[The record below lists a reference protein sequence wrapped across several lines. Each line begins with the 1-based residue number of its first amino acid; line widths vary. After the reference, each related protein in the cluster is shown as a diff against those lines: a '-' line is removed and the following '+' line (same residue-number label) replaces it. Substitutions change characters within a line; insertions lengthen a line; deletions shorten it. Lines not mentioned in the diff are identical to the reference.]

1 MNEILL
7 RLSQEE
13 RDMLIRLLG
22 TALGESRVEVHHT
35 HFSPAFRQ
43 QVLDEEHGISELLAK
58 LKAAGEGSCTTTLL
72 EYLKQNHISFD
83 VVMHPK
89 TFDAQHLAGAVH
101 VPGQNVA
108 KGVLVRVDRA
118 NRYILAVLP
127 ATYRIDIDQLSKAI
141 GGSEVQLA
149 TEFEIAERFPDCE
162 FGALPPLGSRYG
174 IETLVDRSL
183 TTDEYIVFE
192 ADKHDEAIRM
202 TYAAFNEL
210 EHPSVVSFAQ
220 RN

>member
-1 MNEILL
+1 MNEIFL

-13 RDMLIRLLG
+13 RDMLSRLLE

-43 QVLDEEHGISELLAK
+43 QVLDEERGISELLAK
-58 LKAAGEGSCTTTLL
+58 LKASGEGSTTLL
-72 EYLKQNHISFD
+72 EYLEQNHISFD

-89 TFDAQHLAGAVH
+89 TFDAQHLAQAVH
-101 VPGQNVA
+101 VPGRNVA
-108 KGVLVRVDRA
+108 KGVLVRVDRT

-127 ATYRIDIDQLSKAI
+127 ATHRIDINQLSKAI

-149 TEFEIAERFPDCE
+149 TEFEVAERFPDCE
-162 FGALPPLGSRYG
+162 FGALPPFGSRYG

-202 TYAAFNEL
+202 RYAAFNEL
-210 EHPSVVSFAQ
+210 EHPSVVSFAR

>member
-13 RDMLIRLLG
+13 RNMLSRLLE

-43 QVLDEEHGISELLAK
+43 QVLDEESGISKLLAK
-58 LKAAGEGSCTTTLL
+58 LKATREQSCTLTLL
-72 EYLKQNHISFD
+72 EYLKQHHISFD
-83 VVMHPK
+83 VVIHPK
-89 TFDAQHLAGAVH
+89 TFDAQHLAHAAH
-101 VPGQNVA
+101 VPGRNVA
-108 KGVLVRVDRA
+108 KGVLVRVDHA
-118 NRYILAVLP
+118 NRYVLAVLP
-127 ATYRIDIDQLSKAI
+127 ATHQIDFGELSQAI
-141 GGSEVQLA
+141 GGAEVQLA

-183 TTDEYIVFE
+183 TSDEYIVFE
-192 ADKHDEAIRM
+192 AEEHDEAIRM

-210 EHPSVVSFAQ
+210 EHPSVVSFA
-220 RN
+220 RHN